1 MEKKGAGHR
10 QRLRNKFLDRGI
22 EALNDDEVLELLL
35 TLGTPRRDCKDMSRS
50 LLKEFGSLPAVFES
64 APGELE
70 NIPGIGPQNSF
81 VLQFIQ
87 AVARRYLYQ
96 RLQGKQYLSSSC
108 EVADYLNHSMRHLKK
123 EIFKVI
129 LLDASLAM
137 IDTTTLFEGSLSKNA
152 VYPRELVKLALDYH
166 AAALIIA
173 HNHPSGNQD
182 PSPEDRKLTRH
193 LYLACSMIDIGLL
206 DHLII
211 GADDKPYS
219 FADHGDMAE
228 IKRECQHI
236 I

>member
-10 QRLRNKFLDRGI
+10 ERLRNKFRKRGI
-22 EALNDDEVLELLL
+22 EALNNDEVLEILL
-35 TLGTPRRDCKDMSRS
+35 TLGTPRRDCKEMSRS
-50 LLKEFGSLPAVFES
+50 LLKKFGSLPAIFDS

-70 NIPGIGPQNSF
+70 DIKGIGPQNSF
-81 VLQFIQ
+81 ALHFIQ

-96 RLQGKQYLSSSC
+96 RLQGKHYLSSSR

-123 EIFKVI
+123 EVFKVI
-129 LLDASLAM
+129 LLDASLAI
-137 IDTTTLFEGSLSKNA
+137 IDTKTLFEGSLSKNT
-152 VYPRELVKLALDYH
+152 VYPRELVKLALEYH
-166 AAALIIA
+166 AAALIIS
-173 HNHPSGNQD
+173 HNHPSGSQE

-193 LYLACSMIDIGLL
+193 LYLACSMIDISLL

-211 GADDKPYS
+211 GREDTPYS

-228 IKRECQHI
+228 IKRECQNI

>member
-1 MEKKGAGHR
+1 MAEKGAGHR
-10 QRLRNKFLDRGI
+10 ERLRDKFRNRGI

-35 TLGTPRRDCKDMSRS
+35 TLGTPRRDCKEMSRN
-50 LLKEFGSLPAVFES
+50 LLNQFGSLPAVFES
-64 APGELE
+64 GSGELE
-70 NIPGIGPQNSF
+70 GIKGIGPRNSF
-81 VLQFIQ
+81 VLHFIQ

-96 RLQGKQYLSSSC
+96 RLQGKHYLTSSR

-123 EIFKVI
+123 EVFKVI
-129 LLDASLAM
+129 LLDTSLAI
-137 IDTTTLFEGSLSKNA
+137 IDTKTLFEGSLSKNA

-173 HNHPSGNQD
+173 HNHPSGSQN

-206 DHLII
+206 DHLIV
-211 GADDKPYS
+211 GADETPYS
-219 FADHGDMAE
+219 FADHGEIAE
-228 IKRECQHI
+228 IKRECQNI